1 MTTTKFIQLG
11 ERKNGRI
18 VKNEQ
23 YTFEQLM
30 SKTEAV
36 LEAPPAY
43 TWFDKMFKTQNYLDH
58 IRQVGFNIGYARGQA
73 SVFAEMEIL
82 IDLDIKGKGS
92 GRAKK

>member
-1 MTTTKFIQLG
+1 MSTVKFIQLG

-43 TWFDKMFKTQNYLDH
+43 TWFDKMFKTQNYLDY
-58 IRQVGFNIGYARGQA
+58 IRQVGFNIGYEKGQF

-82 IDLDIKGKGS
+82 IDLDVKGKGS
-92 GRAKK
+92 PKKR